1 MCMLVLAPMLLVG
14 ENGLMAEEKVL
25 LTGEN
30 KDIEALYDSLD
41 NAIAQTAQYVKQREV
56 RIAQLE
62 GKLKKARSPK
72 AQYDLA

>member
-41 NAIAQTAQYVKQREV
+41 NAIAQTAQYVKERGAHSPAGGQAE
-56 RIAQLE
+56 E
-62 GKLKKARSPK
+62 GSLP
-72 AQYDLA
+72 